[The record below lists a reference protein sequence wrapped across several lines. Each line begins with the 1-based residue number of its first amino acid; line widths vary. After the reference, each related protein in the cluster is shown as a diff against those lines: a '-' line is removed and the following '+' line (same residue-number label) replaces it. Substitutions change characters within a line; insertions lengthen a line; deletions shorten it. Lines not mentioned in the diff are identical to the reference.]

1 MKKTNRLLF
10 LLLMVTLVTF
20 SCKRETITTPQEADK
35 SIDGSWKIV
44 KAIRNGTDLTS
55 RFDFSHFRI
64 QFKDSSYVVD
74 SLVPFVVQSSGTY
87 HVDDP
92 KYPFKI
98 IFHEKGAAPKTL
110 NMEFPITGGVRNII
124 LNFSPG
130 CAANS
135 YQYTLQKSN

>member
-1 MKKTNRLLF
+1 MKKTRLLIF
-10 LLLMVTLVTF
+10 LLVIIGF

-35 SIDGSWKIV
+35 SIDGTWKIV

-64 QFKDSSYVVD
+64 QFQDSTYVID
-74 SLVPFVVQSSGTY
+74 NLVPFVVESNGTY

-98 IFHEKGAAPKTL
+98 IFSEKGEASKTL

-130 CAANS
+130 CTANS